1 MPRTPAPWSRSP
13 RCSGPPPPPR
23 PATDPGLRRVTQAPP
38 RTLAPGV
45 QAGAGR
51 VIPDIPRTVTALPAP
66 YASAMADAVHPRAPG
81 WYRRF
86 LVLALLG
93 VVAAPAAAGALW
105 FTQHP
110 TAPPVA
116 QAPAPPAAT
125 PSGSKGGTAGTSVEG
140 AAGPKSA
147 EPDASA
153 LDDLLGRRSAAVAAR
168 DARARAATRDGAGPG
183 VRRRHGPV
191 FDRLLALRPASWRY
205 QAGPPDAGLGQDR
218 RDALG
223 APAFLAHVVL
233 TY

>member
-93 VVAAPAAAGALW
+93 VVAAPAPLLALW

-110 TAPPVA
+110 TAPPLA
-116 QAPAPPAAT
+116 QAPAPPPERRGAQARSQAAGT
-125 PSGSKGGTAGTSVEG
+125 ASGSKGAAAGTSVEG
-140 AAGPKSA
+140 AAGPKISGS
-147 EPDASA
+147 DAVA
-153 LDDLLGRRSAAVAAR
+153 LDD
-168 DARARAATRDGAGPG
+168 
-183 VRRRHGPV
+183 
-191 FDRLLALRPASWRY
+191 
-205 QAGPPDAGLGQDR
+205 
-218 RDALG
+218 
-223 APAFLAHVVL
+223 
-233 TY
+233 